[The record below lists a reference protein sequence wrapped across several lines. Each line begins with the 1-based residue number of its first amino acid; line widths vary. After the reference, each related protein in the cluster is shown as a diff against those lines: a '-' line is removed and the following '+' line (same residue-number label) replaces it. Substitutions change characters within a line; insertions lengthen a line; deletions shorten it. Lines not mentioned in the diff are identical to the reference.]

1 MSRFKAITVAI
12 YLLISQTDNIS
23 NAGSMEL
30 AAKPLTAAQQVQ
42 VRRAVYDKGPTYTRP
57 DEGPFQGKRILTLP
71 PDLVACYQA
80 NPVETLRLLTEVVRG
95 GAPKDAVLAA
105 AYGEALAGDPV
116 VAALVTSLPLEYI
129 DRPGPDAPRS
139 ARPRLMESAQK
150 HLSEAEK
157 REKGRSNKKD

>member
-12 YLLISQTDNIS
+12 YLLIIQTDNIS
-23 NAGSMEL
+23 NAGPMEL

-80 NPVETLRLLTEVVRG
+80 NPVETLRLLTEIVRG

-129 DRPGPDAPRS
+129 DRPGADAPRS
-139 ARPRLMESAQK
+139 ARLRLTESAEK
-150 HLSEAEK
+150 HLIEAEK
-157 REKGRSNKKD
+157 REKDRSNKKD